1 MSAPLRRPKT
11 LRSFFATPLADEGR
25 WHPAGRRVKGD
36 AAIYETYLQEP
47 GSPGAVA
54 GLAWMDPRLMSATL
68 YSGSESPGYGPWP
81 YTAPIE
87 PNAARTVVAAFNGG
101 FKFPE
106 SNGGYFDYGQT
117 VFPLRKGAASL
128 VIYTNGDATVAKW
141 GRDARMGPDIAAV
154 RQNLTLLVDH
164 GRPVPGLST
173 ASVIA
178 WGATVGG
185 GANVWRSG
193 VGVRADG
200 ALVYV
205 AGPSLDVAQLAQLL
219 ARAGC
224 IRAMQLDINPAWPTY
239 SVYRPATP
247 DGLASPANGTDLLAG
262 MAGGPSRFF
271 EAWWPRDFITM
282 SARPVSR

>member
-1 MSAPLRRPKT
+1 M
-11 LRSFFATPLADEGR
+11 
-25 WHPAGRRVKGD
+25 KGD

-47 GSPGAVA
+47 EAPGVMA
-54 GLAWMDPRLMSATL
+54 GVAWMDPRLLSATL

-81 YTAPIE
+81 FTAPIE
-87 PNAARTVVAAFNGG
+87 PSAARTVVAAFNGG
-101 FKFPE
+101 FKFPD

-128 VIYTNGDATVAKW
+128 VIYTDGTATVAKW

-154 RQNLTLLVDH
+154 RQNLTLVVDH
-164 GRPVPGLST
+164 GRPVAGLAT
-173 ASVIA
+173 APILA

-185 GANVWRSG
+185 GASVPRSG
-193 VGVRADG
+193 IGVTSDG

-205 AGPSLDVAQLAQLL
+205 DGPSLDVYQLAQLL
-219 ARAGC
+219 ARAGS

-239 SVYRPATP
+239 TTYKPATST
-247 DGLASPANGTDLLAG
+247 GLASPTNGSNLLSS
-262 MAGGPSRFF
+262 MAGGTSRFF

-282 SARPVSR
+282 SARPLP